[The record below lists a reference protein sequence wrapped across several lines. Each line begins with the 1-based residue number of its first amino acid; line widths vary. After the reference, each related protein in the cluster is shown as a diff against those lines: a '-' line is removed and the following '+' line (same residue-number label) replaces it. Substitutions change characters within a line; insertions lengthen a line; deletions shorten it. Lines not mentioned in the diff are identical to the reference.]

1 MFEDQL
7 KDWRVEFSKWWQSE
21 FKTIRFP
28 SAGTVFHYYIET
40 ETKKWLPWESKV
52 LPFELDMDI
61 PIQVRIKFL
70 HIYIF
75 NLLIYYRM
83 LEYSSFKHNLPYIYL
98 N

>member
-61 PIQVRIKFL
+61 PIQVCIKF
-70 HIYIF
+70 HIF
-75 NLLIYYRM
+75 
-83 LEYSSFKHNLPYIYL
+83 IYL
-98 N
+98 IC